1 MDHVGLSTVACPNMS
16 FVVDNIPPRFVSINM
31 TCFTRNNG
39 NFEEQVSWD
48 VQALS
53 GIVTIRYNISNI
65 VLDDP
70 QDFLPFPGPVAPFQ
84 LDYNLQPLLQN
95 YSGMVYLT
103 LQAESGVG
111 LTTTNTTRVDLI
123 CSDS

>member
-1 MDHVGLSTVACPNMS
+1 MVCPNVS
-16 FVVDNIPPRFVSINM
+16 FVVDNVPPRFVDINT
-31 TCFTRNNG
+31 TCVTSD

-53 GIVTIRYNISNI
+53 GILTIRYNISNS
-65 VLDDP
+65 VLDNP
-70 QDFLPFPGPVAPFQ
+70 QDFLPFPGPVEPFQ
-84 LDYNLQPLLQN
+84 SDYNLRPLLQN
-95 YSGMVYLT
+95 YSGMAYLT

-123 CSDS
+123 CPNN